1 MPILTQTCVLAFFF
15 VTLLTWMW
23 TCAEDWIKSDR
34 FGQIV
39 GRLKKQIVEMVVLL
53 RETFLEM
60 DESLKILS
68 ESK

>member
-1 MPILTQTCVLAFFF
+1 MG
-15 VTLLTWMW
+15 

-39 GRLKKQIVEMVVLL
+39 GRLKKQIVEMVVLP
-53 RETFLEM
+53 RETFLEI
-60 DESLKILS
+60 DESLKILA